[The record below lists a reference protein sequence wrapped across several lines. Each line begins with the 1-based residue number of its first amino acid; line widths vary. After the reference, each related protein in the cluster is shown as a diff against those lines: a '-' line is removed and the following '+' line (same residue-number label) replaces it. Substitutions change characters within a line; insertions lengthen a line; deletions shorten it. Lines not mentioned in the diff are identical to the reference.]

1 MTSTKRKHTII
12 AQSDLDHEN
21 PIINGKKNLDRP
33 KKLKGKSKSKIVDV
47 PTLSHGPGDVSNTFQ
62 RYRVKTKSKTDAK
75 LNIFQLPD
83 EIILIILPYLNKAS
97 LVAFI
102 QTCRKYRAIGYH
114 PNLWRRIDLS
124 YKRIGSEQL
133 NSLLQRGTVTLKLN
147 QSTIE
152 ESNFTYMEPSALC
165 HLDLTAAIISTDL
178 LLNLLR
184 SCTSLRK
191 LSLESIPLNYKIVK
205 KIVANIQLD
214 TLNLAMCTGITF
226 ECCRL
231 ITNKLS
237 SLRSLNI
244 AWTELSS
251 QSIQYICETI
261 PRCIEN
267 LNISGHRYSLTD
279 DCMQTLAHRA
289 FRLHFLDIS
298 DSVVISDQS
307 IIALRQHSRLLEHL
321 SASRCYLLSPSAL
334 ITLKSLPAFTTLD
347 IFGTLAQLPLQQ
359 LRNELVKERYHASKL
374 QGPTRPLTRCDSTDL
389 IPQIIPP
396 NQGNV
401 HSNICLK
408 APEVLFD
415 SRTTY
420 FHGINDDQDRPLS
433 ARVSS
438 ANVSRQMSNITLN
451 DSKLSST
458 VNSPLHIRFR
468 SIDLSAFIPSNDGRM
483 RTYSSVTSSKSIG

>member
-359 LRNELVKERYHASKL
+359 LRNEL
-374 QGPTRPLTRCDSTDL
+374 GTRIQLNMFPL
-389 IPQIIPP
+389 
-396 NQGNV
+396 
-401 HSNICLK
+401 SNI
-408 APEVLFD
+408 ARPTTGTQ
-415 SRTTY
+415 RTSLWGLRT
-420 FHGINDDQDRPLS
+420 
-433 ARVSS
+433 
-438 ANVSRQMSNITLN
+438 
-451 DSKLSST
+451 
-458 VNSPLHIRFR
+458 R
-468 SIDLSAFIPSNDGRM
+468 S
-483 RTYSSVTSSKSIG
+483 